1 MTNTTKLTNTVKFHV
16 ILWNNYTGEEWT
28 QEFIKPLFN
37 DEGAIDTG
45 VLFNSAVIETIN
57 TYGCEKGIGYEL
69 TKLDIDSGVMKV
81 KIGVSPYASND
92 YENEGYEDGY
102 FDFYKD
108 RRYCTEEWRE
118 VNAILNK
125 RKNEI
130 CMEGI
135 DFSNTKEVSEVA

>member
-1 MTNTTKLTNTVKFHV
+1 MTNTTKLISTVKFHV
-16 ILWNNYTGEEWT
+16 DLCHIYEGEAWT

-37 DEGAIDTG
+37 DEGAIDNF
-45 VLFNSAVIETIN
+45 VLFNSAVTETIN

-69 TKLDIDSGVMKV
+69 TKLDIDSGVMEV
-81 KIGVSPYASND
+81 NIGVSPYSPYD
-92 YENEGYEDGY
+92 YANEGYEDGC
-102 FDFYKD
+102 FNFYKD

-125 RKNEI
+125 RKDEI

-135 DFSNTKEVSEVA
+135 DFSTTPKIKEVA